1 MVAQSEIKSVVFD
14 EVSQLCKTKVEDENA
29 NLADLGLD
37 SVLTIS
43 LILALEERLG
53 LSIPEAYF
61 QSENFST
68 VHAIAETLVTIQN
81 SVTS

>member
-1 MVAQSEIKSVVFD
+1 MVGESEIKSIVFE
-14 EVSQLCKTKVEDENA
+14 EVSKLCKTEIEDEHA
-29 NLADLGLD
+29 DLADLGLD

-53 LSIPEAYF
+53 FSIPESYF
-61 QSENFST
+61 QSENFSSAQ
-68 VHAIAETLVTIQN
+68 AIAETLAAIQK